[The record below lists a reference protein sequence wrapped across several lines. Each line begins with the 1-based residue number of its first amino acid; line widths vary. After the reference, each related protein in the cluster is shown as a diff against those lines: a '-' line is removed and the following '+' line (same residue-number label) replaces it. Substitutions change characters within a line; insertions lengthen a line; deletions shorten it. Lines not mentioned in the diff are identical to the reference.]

1 MQVNHQDRHDPARSQ
16 RPGAAV
22 GRAWQ
27 WLVEGFAALGT
38 VLIGVLMIIICAD
51 IVARNLMGA
60 SLPLVSE
67 LGALLLVM
75 IVSLQLA
82 TTIRSDRLART
93 DLFIVGLKRSRPR
106 AAALLSAV
114 FNLVGAIIIGLIAY
128 ASIRILGKDWSS
140 DDYIGI
146 IGIAT
151 LPTWPFRALILAGM
165 TIAAL
170 EFIVRMISDL
180 RSVMTREARP

>member
-1 MQVNHQDRHDPARSQ
+1 MPADHENTHDPVRPQ
-16 RPGAAV
+16 RKGAAV
-22 GRAWQ
+22 SRAWQ

-38 VLIGVLMIIICAD
+38 VLIGVLMVIICAD
-51 IVARNLMGA
+51 IVARNLLGA

-82 TTIRSDRLART
+82 TTIRAERLART
-93 DLFIVGLKRSRPR
+93 DLFFVGLKASRPR
-106 AAALLSAV
+106 IAALLSAF

-128 ASIRILGKDWSS
+128 ASIRILGKDWASG
-140 DDYIGI
+140 DYIGI

-180 RSVMTREARP
+180 RIAATQEARS

>member
-1 MQVNHQDRHDPARSQ
+1 MQVNQQDGHDPAPPRQ
-16 RPGAAV
+16 PGAAV

-38 VLIGVLMIIICAD
+38 VLIGVLMVIICAD

-82 TTIRSDRLART
+82 TTIRADRLART
-93 DLFIVGLKRSRPR
+93 DLFLVGLKRSRPR

-140 DDYIGI
+140 GDYIGI

-165 TIAAL
+165 AIASL
-170 EFIVRMISDL
+170 EFLVRMIADL
-180 RSVMTREARP
+180 RFVATREARP

>member
-1 MQVNHQDRHDPARSQ
+1 MPVDNEHSQ
-16 RPGAAV
+16 NPVGPQRASAV
-22 GRAWQ
+22 ARAWQ
-27 WLVEGFAALGT
+27 WVVEGLAALGT
-38 VLIGVLMIIICAD
+38 ILIGVLMVIICAD
-51 IVARNLMGA
+51 IIARNLMGS

-82 TTIRSDRLART
+82 TTIRADRLART
-93 DLFIVGLKRSRPR
+93 DLFLVGLRTSHPSI
-106 AAALLSAV
+106 AALISAF
-114 FNLVGAIIIGLIAY
+114 FNLVGAAIIGLIAY

-140 DDYIGI
+140 NDYIGI

-165 TIAAL
+165 AVAAL
-170 EFIVRMISDL
+170 EFFVRMIADL
-180 RSVMTREARP
+180 RMVTTREDRP

>member
-1 MQVNHQDRHDPARSQ
+1 MPADHENTHTPVRPH

-38 VLIGVLMIIICAD
+38 VLIGVLMVIICAD
-51 IVARNLMGA
+51 IVARNVMGA

-75 IVSLQLA
+75 IVALQLA
-82 TTIRSDRLART
+82 TTIRADRLART
-93 DLFIVGLKRSRPR
+93 DLFLVGLKDSHPR
-106 AAALLSAV
+106 IAALLSAF
-114 FNLVGAIIIGLIAY
+114 FNLVGATMIGLIAY

-140 DDYIGI
+140 ADYIGI
-146 IGIAT
+146 VGIAT

-170 EFIVRMISDL
+170 EFMVRMISDL
-180 RSVMTREARP
+180 RSAVTQEASS

>member
-1 MQVNHQDRHDPARSQ
+1 MSVDNENTQNPARPQ

-22 GRAWQ
+22 YRAWQ

-38 VLIGVLMIIICAD
+38 VLIGVLMVIICAD
-51 IVARNLMGA
+51 IVARNLMGS

-82 TTIRSDRLART
+82 TTIRADRLART
-93 DLFIVGLKRSRPR
+93 DLFLVGLRNSHPR
-106 AAALLSAV
+106 IAALFSAL
-114 FNLVGAIIIGLIAY
+114 FNLVGAVIIGLIAY
-128 ASIRILGKDWSS
+128 ASTRILGKDWSS
-140 DDYIGI
+140 SDYIGI

-151 LPTWPFRALILAGM
+151 LPTWPFRVFILAGM
-165 TIAAL
+165 AVASL
-170 EFIVRMISDL
+170 EFLVRMISDL
-180 RSVMTREARP
+180 RIAVTQEDRP

>member
-1 MQVNHQDRHDPARSQ
+1 MSVDNEHTQNSARPQ

-27 WLVEGFAALGT
+27 WVVEGFAALGT
-38 VLIGVLMIIICAD
+38 ALIGVLMVIICAD
-51 IVARNLMGA
+51 IVARNLMGS

-82 TTIRSDRLART
+82 TTIRADRLART
-93 DLFIVGLKRSRPR
+93 DLFLVGLKSSHPMI
-106 AAALLSAV
+106 AALLSAL
-114 FNLVGAIIIGLIAY
+114 FNLVGATIIGLIAY

-140 DDYIGI
+140 GDYIGI

-151 LPTWPFRALILAGM
+151 LPTWPFRVFILAGM
-165 TIAAL
+165 AVAAI
-170 EFIVRMISDL
+170 EFLVRMISDL
-180 RSVMTREARP
+180 RAVSIQEDRP

>member
-1 MQVNHQDRHDPARSQ
+1 MDNEHTPKPAWPQRSV
-16 RPGAAV
+16 AAA

-27 WLVEGFAALGT
+27 WVVEGFAALGT
-38 VLIGVLMIIICAD
+38 ALIGVLMVIICAD

-82 TTIRSDRLART
+82 TTIRADRLART
-93 DLFIVGLKRSRPR
+93 DLFLVGLKRSRPKF
-106 AAALLSAV
+106 AALLSAL
-114 FNLVGAIIIGLIAY
+114 FNLVGATIIGLIAF
-128 ASIRILGKDWSS
+128 ASIRILGKDWASG
-140 DDYIGI
+140 DYIGI

-151 LPTWPFRALILAGM
+151 LPTWPFRMFILAGM
-165 TIAAL
+165 TVAAL
-170 EFIVRMISDL
+170 EFLVRMISDL
-180 RSVMTREARP
+180 RRFATQEDRP

>member
-1 MQVNHQDRHDPARSQ
+1 MPVDNEHTQNPAGPQ
-16 RPGAAV
+16 RQSAV
-22 GRAWQ
+22 VRAWQ
-27 WLVEGFAALGT
+27 WVVEGLAAFGT

-51 IVARNLMGA
+51 IIARNLMGS

-82 TTIRSDRLART
+82 TTIRADRLART
-93 DLFIVGLKRSRPR
+93 DLFLVGLKTSHP
-106 AAALLSAV
+106 AIGALLSAV
-114 FNLVGAIIIGLIAY
+114 FNLVGATIVGLIAY

-140 DDYIGI
+140 GDYIGI

-151 LPTWPFRALILAGM
+151 LPTWPFRVFILAGM
-165 TIAAL
+165 AVAAL
-170 EFIVRMISDL
+170 EFLVRMMSDL
-180 RSVMTREARP
+180 RIATTGKDKS

>member
-1 MQVNHQDRHDPARSQ
+1 MQVNQQDRHDPARQQS
-16 RPGAAV
+16 PGSAV
-22 GRAWQ
+22 RRAWQ

-51 IVARNLMGA
+51 IVARNLLGA

-82 TTIRSDRLART
+82 TTIRADRLART
-93 DLFIVGLKRSRPR
+93 DLFLVGLKRSRPR

-114 FNLVGAIIIGLIAY
+114 FNLVGAVIIGLIAY
-128 ASIRILGKDWSS
+128 ASIGILGKDWSS
-140 DDYIGI
+140 GDYIGI

-180 RSVMTREARP
+180 RSALTQEARP

>member
-1 MQVNHQDRHDPARSQ
+1 MDSEHTHKSARPQ
-16 RPGAAV
+16 RSGAAA
-22 GRAWQ
+22 GRAWR

-82 TTIRSDRLART
+82 TTIRADRLART
-93 DLFIVGLKRSRPR
+93 DLFLVGLKRSRPKF
-106 AAALLSAV
+106 AALLSAL
-114 FNLVGAIIIGLIAY
+114 FNLVGATIIGLVAY
-128 ASIRILGKDWSS
+128 ASIRILGKDWASG
-140 DDYIGI
+140 DYIGI

-151 LPTWPFRALILAGM
+151 LPTWPFRMFILAGM
-165 TIAAL
+165 TVAAL
-170 EFIVRMISDL
+170 EFVVRMISDL
-180 RSVMTREARP
+180 RRFATQEDMP

>member
-1 MQVNHQDRHDPARSQ
+1 MNHEDTQDPAGPQ

-22 GRAWQ
+22 HRAWQ

-38 VLIGVLMIIICAD
+38 ALIGMLMVIICAD
-51 IVARNLMGA
+51 IVARNLMGS

-82 TTIRSDRLART
+82 ATIRADRLART
-93 DLFIVGLKRSRPR
+93 DLFLVGLRNARP
-106 AAALLSAV
+106 ALAALLSAL

-128 ASIRILGKDWSS
+128 ASIHILGKDWSS

-165 TIAAL
+165 AVAAL
-170 EFIVRMISDL
+170 EFLVRMISDL
-180 RSVMTREARP
+180 RIVATRGKKP